1 MPVLCGKSCGA
12 AQHAFVS
19 HARVPMSGQ
28 VTRLYTDWLNCLFCC
43 PCSKDQDP
51 LPLLGLWSLGD
62 DGQLIKAKGCWTKG
76 QEAIAFRTYRV
87 SSLHQGFVEV

>member
-1 MPVLCGKSCGA
+1 M
-12 AQHAFVS
+12 
-19 HARVPMSGQ
+19 ARVVVQLSMRLSHTHACQCQ

-62 DGQLIKAKGCWTKG
+62 DGQLTKAKGCWTKG